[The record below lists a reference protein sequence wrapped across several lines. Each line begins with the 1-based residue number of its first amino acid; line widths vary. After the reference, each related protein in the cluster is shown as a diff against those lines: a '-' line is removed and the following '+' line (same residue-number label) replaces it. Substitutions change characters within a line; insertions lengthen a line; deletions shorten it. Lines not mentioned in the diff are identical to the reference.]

1 MPSIAR
7 QLFEDSPVL
16 HVRDVT
22 RNLVVMKR
30 MRDALQKELASQ
42 NEDLSQLADL
52 IAGRQALQRSLGAL
66 RASEERWRA
75 VFENSAVGI
84 ALTHPESCFRAA
96 NQAYQKMLGYSE
108 DELHT

>member
-30 MRDALQKELASQ
+30 MRDALQKELASR
-42 NEDLSQLADL
+42 NEDLSQLADQL

-66 RASEERWRA
+66 RPRRSGGGQSLKTRPSE
-75 VFENSAVGI
+75 S
-84 ALTHPESCFRAA
+84 P
-96 NQAYQKMLGYSE
+96 
-108 DELHT
+108 